1 MNIDKLI
8 KEATL
13 EKNSAKKE
21 AYRAIKAE
29 LLLNS
34 SAKNPK
40 PEGKIIR
47 VFHKLPIEY
56 ITEGLNSPHNIKI
69 EITELDLSIIRKL
82 IKEREEQVSMYDAN
96 SRKDLAD
103 MYREQMK
110 YLKELLPPEIS
121 EDKIQEAVVTA
132 YPNGYTQKEMGKVI
146 KEIKAIYPT
155 ADGKMISEVVKKYI
169 V

>member
-8 KEATL
+8 KDAML

-29 LLLNS
+29 LMLIQTGTNGQK
-34 SAKNPK
+34 ARPV
-40 PEGKIIR
+40 E
-47 VFHKLPIEY
+47 EAD
-56 ITEGLNSPHNIKI
+56 EIKI
-69 EITELDLSIIRKL
+69 VRKL
-82 IKEREEQVSMYDAN
+82 IKERNEQISMYDAN

-103 MYREQMK
+103 MYREQLS
-110 YLKELLPPEIS
+110 YLKELLPPEIPR
-121 EDKIQEAVVTA
+121 DKIEEAVVTA

-155 ADGKMISEVVKKYI
+155 ADGKLISEVVKKHI

>member
-1 MNIDKLI
+1 MYIDNLI

-29 LLLNS
+29 ILLNNS
-34 SAKNPK
+34 SKNPK
-40 PEGKIIR
+40 PMGKMI
-47 VFHKLPIEY
+47 
-56 ITEGLNSPHNIKI
+56 NIGDKTLSEL
-69 EITELDLSIIRKL
+69 EISIIRKQ
-82 IKEREEQVSMYDAN
+82 IQIREEQVSMYEAN

-121 EDKIQEAVVTA
+121 EDKIEEAVVTA
-132 YPNGYTQKEMGKVI
+132 YPNGYAQKEMGKVI

-155 ADGKMISEVVKKYI
+155 ADGKMISEVVKKHI
-169 V
+169 A

>member
-8 KEATL
+8 LCAT
-13 EKNSAKKE
+13 KDKVSAAKE

-34 SAKNPK
+34 SSKNPK
-40 PEGKIIR
+40 PEGKI
-47 VFHKLPIEY
+47 VNT
-56 ITEGLNSPHNIKI
+56 ITMARTGEEPFKI
-69 EITELDLSIIRKL
+69 EINELDLSIIKKQ
-82 IKEREEQVSMYDAN
+82 IEIREEQISMYEAN

-103 MYREQMK
+103 MYKEQNK
-110 YLKELLPPEIS
+110 ILKALLPPEIS
-121 EDKIQEAVVTA
+121 KEKIQEAVMTA
-132 YPNGYTQKEMGKVI
+132 YPNGYSQKEMGKVI

-155 ADGKMISEVVKKYI
+155 ADGKLISEVVKEHI

>member
-1 MNIDKLI
+1 MYIDNLI

-29 LLLNS
+29 LLLND

-40 PEGKIIR
+40 SYGKMIN
-47 VFHKLPIEY
+47 VGDKTLSE
-56 ITEGLNSPHNIKI
+56 L
-69 EITELDLSIIRKL
+69 EISIIKKQIQIRN
-82 IKEREEQVSMYDAN
+82 EQISMYDAN
-96 SRKDLAD
+96 SRKELAD
-103 MYREQMK
+103 MYREQNK
-110 YLKELLPPEIS
+110 YLKELLPPEIT

-132 YPNGYTQKEMGKVI
+132 YPNGFTQKEMGKVI

-155 ADGKMISEVVKKYI
+155 ADGKLISEIVKKHI
-169 V
+169 A

>member
-1 MNIDKLI
+1 MDINKLI
-8 KEATL
+8 KLATL
-13 EKNSAKKE
+13 EKDGAAKE

-34 SAKNPK
+34 SSKNPK
-40 PEGKIIR
+40 PEGKI
-47 VFHKLPIEY
+47 VFSLTLCPKR
-56 ITEGLNSPHNIKI
+56 EGDWSVDIN
-69 EITELDLSIIRKL
+69 ELDISIVRKQ
-82 IKEREEQVSMYDAN
+82 IQIREEQVSMYEAN

-103 MYREQMK
+103 MYKEQIK
-110 YLKELLPPEIS
+110 YLEQLLPPEIS
-121 EDKIQEAVVTA
+121 EDRIQEAVVTA

-155 ADGKMISEVVKKYI
+155 ADGKVIAKVVKEHI

>member
-1 MNIDKLI
+1 
-8 KEATL
+8 
-13 EKNSAKKE
+13 
-21 AYRAIKAE
+21 
-29 LLLNS
+29 
-34 SAKNPK
+34 
-40 PEGKIIR
+40 
-47 VFHKLPIEY
+47 
-56 ITEGLNSPHNIKI
+56 
-69 EITELDLSIIRKL
+69 
-82 IKEREEQVSMYDAN
+82 MYEAN

-121 EDKIQEAVVTA
+121 RDKIQEAVMTA

-155 ADGKMISEVVKKYI
+155 ADGKVISEVVKEHI

>member
-8 KEATL
+8 LCAT
-13 EKNSAKKE
+13 KDRVSAAKE

-34 SAKNPK
+34 SSKNPK
-40 PEGKIIR
+40 PEGKI
-47 VFHKLPIEY
+47 VNT
-56 ITEGLNSPHNIKI
+56 ITMARTGEEPFKI
-69 EITELDLSIIRKL
+69 EINELDLSIIKKQ
-82 IKEREEQVSMYDAN
+82 IEIREEQISMYEAN

-103 MYREQMK
+103 MYKEQNK
-110 YLKELLPPEIS
+110 ILKALLPPEIS
-121 EDKIQEAVVTA
+121 KEKIQEAVMTA
-132 YPNGYTQKEMGKVI
+132 YPNGYSQKEMGKVI

-155 ADGKMISEVVKKYI
+155 ADGKLISEVVKEHI

>member
-1 MNIDKLI
+1 MNIDNLI

-13 EKNSAKKE
+13 NKNGAAKE

-29 LLLNS
+29 LMLIQTGS
-34 SAKNPK
+34 QGQK
-40 PEGKIIR
+40 PRPVDETDVVR
-47 VFHKLPIEY
+47 
-56 ITEGLNSPHNIKI
+56 IT
-69 EITELDLSIIRKL
+69 RKL
-82 IKEREEQVSMYDAN
+82 IKEREEQVSMYEAN

-121 EDKIQEAVVTA
+121 KEKIQEAVVLA
-132 YPNGYTQKEMGKVI
+132 YPNGFTQKEMGKVI

-155 ADGKMISEVVKKYI
+155 ADGKLISEVVKEHI
-169 V
+169 T

>member
-1 MNIDKLI
+1 M
-8 KEATL
+8 L

-29 LLLNS
+29 LLLIQTGS
-34 SAKNPK
+34 GGQKARP
-40 PEGKIIR
+40 
-47 VFHKLPIEY
+47 V
-56 ITEGLNSPHNIKI
+56 TEVDEVKV
-69 EITELDLSIIRKL
+69 IRKIL
-82 IKEREEQVSMYDAN
+82 NEREEQISMYDAN

-121 EDKIQEAVVTA
+121 EDKIQEAVMTA
-132 YPNGYTQKEMGKVI
+132 YPNSFSQKEMGKVI

-155 ADGKMISEVVKKYI
+155 ADGKLISEVVKKHI

>member
-1 MNIDKLI
+1 MDIDKLI
-8 KEATL
+8 KEAML

-29 LLLNS
+29 LMLIQTGTNGQK
-34 SAKNPK
+34 ARPV
-40 PEGKIIR
+40 E
-47 VFHKLPIEY
+47 EAD
-56 ITEGLNSPHNIKI
+56 EIKI
-69 EITELDLSIIRKL
+69 VRKL
-82 IKEREEQVSMYDAN
+82 IKERNEQISMYDAN

-121 EDKIQEAVVTA
+121 KDKIEEAVVTA

-155 ADGKMISEVVKKYI
+155 ADGKMISEVVKKHI
-169 V
+169 A